1 MNPEKLQKLQ
11 AQVKDVR
18 IGGKGTTRRK
28 RKLVHK
34 TAKGDDKRLQSVLK
48 RLAVNSIHGIEEV
61 NMMKDDGSVIHFNNP
76 KVQASAAANTF
87 AITGLAENKQLEEML
102 PEILSQLGVET
113 ARDVRKLAQGMVDAE
128 AAGMM
133 QSTIEEEDEDDVPT
147 LVGNFDAPSKEE
159 A

>member
-1 MNPEKLQKLQ
+1 MNNDKRQKLQ

-28 RKLVHK
+28 RKVVHK
-34 TAKGDDKRLQSVLK
+34 TAKGDDKKLTNVLK

-61 NMMKDDGSVIHFNNP
+61 NMMKSDGSVIHFTNP

-87 AITGLAENKQLEEML
+87 AISGNPEVKQLKEMV
-102 PEILSQLGVET
+102 PELLSHLGMGT
-113 ARDVRKLAQGMVDAE
+113 ARDIMKSAEDGAGAQGVMK
-128 AAGMM
+128 
-133 QSTIEEEDEDDVPT
+133 STIEEEEEEIPT
-147 LVGNFDAPSKEE
+147 LVGNFDTPSKEE

>member
-1 MNPEKLQKLQ
+1 MNKEKLQ

-28 RKLVHK
+28 RKVVHK
-34 TAKGDDKRLQSVLK
+34 TAKGDDKKLGNVLR

-61 NMMKDDGSVIHFNNP
+61 NMVKSDGSIIHFTNP

-87 AITGLAENKQLEEML
+87 AISGHPEMKRIEDML
-102 PEILSQLGVET
+102 PGMLNQLGV
-113 ARDVRKLAQGMVDAE
+113 DMVKDLQRSAMAE
-128 AAGMM
+128 ADAAGAM
-133 QSTIEEEDEDDVPT
+133 QPTIEEEDEDVPN
-147 LVGNFDAPSKEE
+147 LVGNFDAPSNEE

>member
-1 MNPEKLQKLQ
+1 MGVKALTNMNPEKLQKLQ

-61 NMMKDDGSVIHFNNP
+61 LNVIQEYQN
-76 KVQASAAANTF
+76 
-87 AITGLAENKQLEEML
+87 
-102 PEILSQLGVET
+102 
-113 ARDVRKLAQGMVDAE
+113 
-128 AAGMM
+128 
-133 QSTIEEEDEDDVPT
+133 
-147 LVGNFDAPSKEE
+147 
-159 A
+159 